1 MPRALSRT
9 QKAALATAP
18 DPVAIPPK
26 VADAL
31 AGERADAI
39 DSIGASAAPSANR
52 RGGNGARLLPHE
64 AEELYAKS
72 STAARIVDVVAEE
85 ATRAGFVIQ
94 TDEPFD
100 QNEFKSWWEG
110 LDADAILTQAIKYAR
125 IYGGSGVLMISRTE
139 GDEEQIWRD
148 GEEIDSLRPV
158 ACIEMQPK
166 NDQQFDPNEL
176 GMPEVWNVSPL
187 YGGTDVPVH
196 NSRILKMQGRA
207 QPVSWRKNGTGSQRY
222 FGMSVYQGGVEEI
235 LDYDDC
241 HLWASLLLKRL
252 QQGVWYGDGI
262 ADACETKSGEKSVHR
277 RLALVDGIRSAR
289 STIAVDKENEDYKL
303 LNGSL
308 SGVKDLLG
316 EKKARLTQT
325 YGIPAIVL
333 TGDTSGGLNASAEG
347 ALSTWEDTISRLQT
361 FQLTPIVQRIV
372 QTKYPNLVNYKVV
385 WNDLTQETAKDRGDR
400 LQKESAADTAYV
412 EKYVLTVDEVRK
424 TLEKRGDYVL
434 GVKPPEPPQIVTP
447 EDADPTLTNNPN
459 DNGAQ

>member
-18 DPVAIPPK
+18 DPVNIPPK
-26 VADAL
+26 VAEAL

-52 RGGNGARLLPHE
+52 RGGSGQRLLPFE
-64 AEELYAKS
+64 AEQLYTGS

-85 ATRAGFVIQ
+85 ATRAGFTIQ
-94 TDEPFD
+94 TEEAFD
-100 QNEFKSWWEG
+100 QNEFRSWWEG
-110 LDADAILTQAIKYAR
+110 IDADAILTEAIKYSR
-125 IYGGSGVLMISRTE
+125 IYGGAGVQLISRTE
-139 GDEEQIWRD
+139 GDERQPLRD
-148 GEEIDSLRPV
+148 GEEIESLRAV
-158 ACIEMQPK
+158 ASIELNPE
-166 NDQQFDPNEL
+166 DDARFDPNEF
-176 GMPEVWNVSPL
+176 GMPEVWNVTPL

-196 NSRILKMQGRA
+196 NSRILKLPGRA
-207 QPVSWRKNGTGSQRY
+207 QPVTWRKNGTGSERY
-222 FGMSVYQGGVEEI
+222 FGMSVFQGGVEEI

-241 HLWASLLLKRL
+241 HQWASLLLKRL

-289 STIAVDKENEDYKL
+289 STIAIDKANEDYKL

-308 SGVKDLLG
+308 SGVKDLLD

-361 FQLTPIVQRIV
+361 FRLTPIVQRII
-372 QTKYPNLVNYKVV
+372 QTKYPNLKTYKVV
-385 WNDLTQETAKDRGDR
+385 WNDLSQETAKERGER

-424 TLEKRGDYVL
+424 TMEKRGDYVL
-434 GVKPPEPPQIVTP
+434 GPKPPEPPQIVTP
-447 EDADPTLTNNPN
+447 EDADPTITNNPN

>member
-1 MPRALSRT
+1 MPRALST
-9 QKAALATAP
+9 KQKAALATAP

-26 VADAL
+26 VAEAL

-39 DSIGASAAPSANR
+39 DSIGASSAPSANR
-52 RGGNGARLLPHE
+52 RGGAGMRLLPHE

-72 STAARIVDVVAEE
+72 GTAARIVDVVAEE
-85 ATRAGFVIQ
+85 ATRAGFTIQ
-94 TDEPFD
+94 TDETFD

-110 LDADAILTQAIKYAR
+110 LDADAVLTQAIKYAR
-125 IYGGSGVLMISRTE
+125 LYGGSGVQLISRTE
-139 GDEEQIWRD
+139 GDDRQVWRE

-158 ACIEMQPK
+158 ASIELNPENEQ
-166 NDQQFDPNEL
+166 NYDPNEF
-176 GMPEVWNVSPL
+176 GMPEIWNVAPL
-187 YGGTDVPVH
+187 YGGTDVAVH

-207 QPVSWRKNGTGSQRY
+207 QPVTWRKNGTGSQRY

-241 HLWASLLLKRL
+241 HAWASLLLKRL

-262 ADACETKSGEKSVHR
+262 ADACETKAGERSVHR

-289 STIAVDKENEDYKL
+289 STIAIDKANEDYKL

-308 SGVKDLLG
+308 SGVKDLLS

-372 QTKYPNLVNYKVV
+372 QSKYPNLKNYKIV
-385 WNDLTQETAKDRGDR
+385 WNDLTQESAKDRGDR

-412 EKYVLTVDEVRK
+412 EKYVLTVDEIRE
-424 TLEKRGDYVL
+424 TLEKRGDYVM
-434 GVKPPEPPQIVTP
+434 GKTPPAPPQIVTP
-447 EDADPTLTNNPN
+447 EDANPTTTDNPN
-459 DNGAQ
+459 NNGAQ